1 MKVLQNRFWGIAFGL
16 ALLSGAAFAGGVDAP
31 RRSKRADQPVKVKL
45 ALWGPTQ
52 SEVDAARLRVERSDA
67 VQSELGSSKYR
78 LMSFEYVDN
87 DVKNGSTPQPARF
100 RVKFYDYTND
110 RSIVAEA
117 DFAGRE
123 AIRVYREFDKPFSNP
138 EEFQDAVRLL
148 QNDPQFGELMK
159 SQRLRAF
166 EPMPPF
172 TMINGERIVNV
183 GLEAQDFSARNEIV
197 GVSFKNTRVIR
208 YDNNA
213 PPTSRSIEGSCGIA
227 GGTGGSTSNGT
238 AGQFQL
244 TVLTPQ
250 QTVLWEMLVIRPSA
264 SSGNSSERSG
274 IEVRDVKYKGKLV
287 LKRGHAPVLNVEYIN
302 DACGPFRDWQY
313 QEGAFNAPDAGA
325 VDLAPGIRQLATGQ
339 IATTAMESGNDS
351 GNFRGVAVYSQNNET
366 VMVTEMNAGWYRY
379 IMEWRFANDGTIR
392 PRYGYGATSNSC
404 VCDVHIHHTYWRFD
418 FDIVQP
424 NNNIY
429 QVERGRR
436 FMRPVTNETQ
446 IFRNYQTNRGFVIQ
460 NANGDEAYQ
469 LTPNRTDGS
478 AANAAGVLTDAFGA
492 GDMWLLRFSGTAGA
506 PGELDDPNSGSAI
519 NLAPWLSNESLMNQ
533 DVVIWYGVHFRHAD
547 GANLIDPNRSPE
559 ILSGSHVVGPDLRPI
574 RW

>member
-1 MKVLQNRFWGIAFGL
+1 MRVLQNKLWSIGLGIAL
-16 ALLSGAAFAGGVDAP
+16 AAGPAFAGGDAP
-31 RRSKRADQPVKVKL
+31 KHSKRADQPVKVKIT
-45 ALWGPTQ
+45 LWGPTQ
-52 SEVDAARLRVERSDA
+52 SEVDAAKLRVERSDA
-67 VQSELGSSKYR
+67 VQKELGNSKYR

-87 DVKNGSTPQPARF
+87 DVKNGPTPPPTRF
-100 RVKFYDYTND
+100 RVRFYDYTND
-110 RSIVAEA
+110 RTVAAEA

-123 AIRVYREFDKPFSNP
+123 AIRVYQEFDKPFSNP

-148 QNDPQFGELMK
+148 QTDSQFSELLK
-159 SQRLRAF
+159 NQKLRAF

-172 TMINGERIVNV
+172 TMIGGERIVNV
-183 GLEAQDFSARNEIV
+183 GLEAQDASVRNEIV
-197 GVSFKNTRVIR
+197 GVSFRNNKVIR

-227 GGTGGSTSNGT
+227 NGSGGTTSNGT

-264 SSGNSSERSG
+264 SSGNAGERSG
-274 IEVRDVKYKGKLV
+274 IEVRDVRYKGKSV
-287 LKRGHAPVLNVEYIN
+287 LKRGHAPVLNVKYIN
-302 DACGPFRDWQY
+302 DTCGPFRDWQY
-313 QEGAFNAPDAGA
+313 QEGAFNAPDTGA
-325 VDLAPGIRQLATGQ
+325 TDLAPGIRMLAAGQ
-339 IATTAMESGNDS
+339 VATTAMESGNDS
-351 GNFRGVAVYSQNNET
+351 GNFRGVAIYTQNNET
-366 VMVTEMNAGWYRY
+366 VLVTEMNAGWYRY
-379 IMEWRFANDGTIR
+379 IMEWRFAGDGTIR

-424 NNNIY
+424 NNNVY
-429 QVERGRR
+429 QIERGRR

-446 IFRNYQTNRGFVIQ
+446 IFRNYQTNRGLVIQ

-469 LTPNRTDGS
+469 LTPNITDGT
-478 AANAAGVLTDAFGA
+478 AGTAGVLTDVFGT
-492 GDMWLLRFSGTAGA
+492 GDMWLLHFSGTAGA
-506 PGELDDPNSGSAI
+506 PGELDDPNGDSEI
-519 NLAPWLSNESLMNQ
+519 NLVPWLNSESLVNQ
-533 DVVIWYGVHFRHAD
+533 DVVVWYGAHFRHAD
-547 GANLIDPNRSPE
+547 GSNLIDPDRSPE